1 VECALDFGLTKRC
14 NCPQRLWTKG
24 CPHSWHYA
32 FKWKR
37 ERFRSALDDVL
48 RRHVDSKTEALREVE
63 KIYDAVR
70 AGAFGVKPAAQTLG
84 ELGDIYFEKSGY
96 LVDSS
101 NRIAAVEFHHG
112 SPPPTSFL
120 YGTGST
126 ASACSTRRWKSLPR
140 DRDVRRLNRNVNSSR

>member
-1 VECALDFGLTKRC
+1 MREVRRTGGPPSRARYAAEYRNERQRRKGAAEQPQIRRSYPAAAGSSRRAGFRPASSRLHEEVCMLDFGLTKRC

-70 AGAFGVKPAAQTLG
+70 AGALGAKPAAQTRG
-84 ELGDIYFEKSGY
+84 
-96 LVDSS
+96 
-101 NRIAAVEFHHG
+101 AHG
-112 SPPPTSFL
+112 PI
-120 YGTGST
+120 
-126 ASACSTRRWKSLPR
+126 
-140 DRDVRRLNRNVNSSR
+140 